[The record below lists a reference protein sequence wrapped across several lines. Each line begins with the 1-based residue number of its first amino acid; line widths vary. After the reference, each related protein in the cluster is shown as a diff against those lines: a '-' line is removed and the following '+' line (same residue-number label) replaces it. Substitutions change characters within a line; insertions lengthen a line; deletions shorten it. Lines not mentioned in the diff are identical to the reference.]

1 MTPNS
6 SIHILAESAE
16 NTPANL
22 QTGGNDWVDLKER
35 SAEDQADAVTKD
47 GKSAAQTDKVQHE
60 VAALKM
66 AQGLLKGV
74 LSFKN
79 GVCHTVWNSG
89 VFTVYFQGII
99 SQPVSLRRSVK

>member
-6 SIHILAESAE
+6 SIHILAKSAE
-16 NTPANL
+16 TTPANL

-35 SAEDQADAVTKD
+35 PAEDQAEAVTKD
-47 GKSAAQTDKVQHE
+47 GKSVE

-74 LSFKN
+74 
-79 GVCHTVWNSG
+79 
-89 VFTVYFQGII
+89 
-99 SQPVSLRRSVK
+99 PSLRYLVAFQRIFTAST